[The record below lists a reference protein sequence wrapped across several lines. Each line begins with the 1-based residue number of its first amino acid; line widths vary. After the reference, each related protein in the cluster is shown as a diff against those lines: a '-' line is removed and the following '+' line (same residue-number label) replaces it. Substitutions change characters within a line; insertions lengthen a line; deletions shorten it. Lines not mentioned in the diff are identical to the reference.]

1 MFPIWDH
8 AERRPELGRIGG
20 GDDFVAVREREKA
33 AAVLERKR
41 AEGLWKRFEKA
52 GGVRAWK
59 EALADPE
66 LRSWAFCERLCHE
79 SAAVAED
86 DPRRAGSLAELAL
99 ELASMLPGE
108 KDRRPQTLE
117 YVWAHLG
124 NVRRVLRDLEGAEEA
139 FKKAQ
144 RCFIEAVGLL
154 PSVLDRGRTEALQAL
169 LRRDQGHL
177 RDALEKLDFG
187 LRFLDAKAP
196 DRPAFL
202 LEKGRLHRRLGNPER
217 AVQALAEAA
226 AALPARSDPRL
237 LLRIRLELGSAL
249 CELGRYEEARSLPA
263 LPPAAET
270 AGGDGERARLICLA
284 GRIAAGAGRPEEAE
298 AALQKAYRTFQEG
311 PAAQETQD
319 GMTAADLALLS
330 LEAAAL
336 CAREGRMTELREV
349 TGRILELSASPAL
362 GREAAATLKLFC
374 RLAGQDKLSAER
386 AARFAED
393 FSKSSS
399 RG

>member
-1 MFPIWDH
+1 M
-8 AERRPELGRIGG
+8 GRIGG
-20 GDDFVAVREREKA
+20 ADDFMGAREKEKA
-33 AAVLERKR
+33 AAVVERKR
-41 AEGLWKRFEKA
+41 AAGLWQRFEAA
-52 GGVRAWK
+52 GGIRAWK

-99 ELASMLPGE
+99 ELASTLPGELRGE
-108 KDRRPQTLE
+108 KDRRAQTLE
-117 YVWAHLG
+117 YVWVHLG
-124 NVRRVLRDLEGAEEA
+124 NVRRILGDLEGAEEA

-144 RCFIEAVGLL
+144 RCFIDAVGLL

-169 LRRDQGHL
+169 LRRDRGQF
-177 RDALEKLDFG
+177 REALEKLDFG

-217 AVQALAEAA
+217 AVQPLAEAA
-226 AALPARSDPRL
+226 ETVAAGADPRL

-249 CELGRYEEARSLPA
+249 CEMGRYEEARSLPA
-263 LPPAAET
+263 LPPAA
-270 AGGDGERARLICLA
+270 GGEGEVGGEGMRLICLE
-284 GRIAAGAGRPEEAE
+284 GRIAAGAGRLEEAE
-298 AALQKAYRTFQEG
+298 AALRKAYRAFQEG
-311 PAAQETQD
+311 PAQD
-319 GMTAADLALLS
+319 GTSGADLALLS
-330 LEAAAL
+330 LEIAAL
-336 CAREGRMTELREV
+336 CAREERRTGMREV
-349 TGRILELSASPAL
+349 TGMIQELSASPAL

>member
-1 MFPIWDH
+1 M
-8 AERRPELGRIGG
+8 GRIGG
-20 GDDFVAVREREKA
+20 ADDFVAIREKEKA
-33 AAVLERKR
+33 AAVVERKR
-41 AEGLWKRFEKA
+41 AAGLWKRFEAA
-52 GGVRAWK
+52 GGIRAWQ

-99 ELASMLPGE
+99 ELASTLPGE

-117 YVWAHLG
+117 YVWVHLG
-124 NVRRVLRDLEGAEEA
+124 NVRRVAGDLEGAEEA

-177 RDALEKLDFG
+177 REALEKLDFG

-217 AVQALAEAA
+217 AVKALSEAA
-226 AALPARSDPRL
+226 GTASAGADPRL

-249 CELGRYEEARSLPA
+249 CEMGRYEEARSLPA
-263 LPPAAET
+263 LSPAAEA
-270 AGGDGERARLICLA
+270 AGPDGERMRLVCLE

-298 AALQKAYRTFQEG
+298 AALRQAYRAFQEG
-311 PAAQETQD
+311 PAAQQTQD

-330 LEAAAL
+330 LEVAAL
-336 CAREGRMTELREV
+336 CAREERRAGLREV
-349 TGRILELSASPAL
+349 TGMIEELSASPAL
-362 GREAAATLKLFC
+362 GREAAATLKLFG
-374 RLAGQDKLSAER
+374 RLAGQDKLTAER

-393 FSKSSS
+393 FSQSSS